1 MSTYIGG
8 GKVYV
13 YSFQDVGIPLH
24 NHYKYVYHNTNAM
37 VVERDRLS
45 GNHQESISFFGKHH
59 LYCNKVDTC
68 TYPNGET
75 CNWVIHYP
83 GSTTN
88 ITIFRENV

>member
-1 MSTYIGG
+1 MGKSWCYIWNDSAKSTEDSLEGIVDMSTYIGG

-45 GNHQESISFFGKHH
+45 GNH
-59 LYCNKVDTC
+59 
-68 TYPNGET
+68 
-75 CNWVIHYP
+75 
-83 GSTTN
+83 
-88 ITIFRENV
+88 